1 MCAKAHR
8 RELNMGQTTEKY
20 PFGYMLKRLILNAK
34 EQNKTIFLYFLI
46 FTVAGAVY
54 PFISILFPKYL
65 IEEISGTGNFNGVL
79 TIIGIYLGLSII
91 FGFIRNYV
99 ENVAYPCI
107 TKLRIDYIKDTF
119 KKLVSIDYKYME
131 DAKFFEKNGRALEA
145 ASGNDNGI
153 EGVYHKLFKLP
164 AEAITILLLTI
175 FIGRLHLFILFGL
188 LANILIGVY
197 INRKVHKF
205 QYARKEAI
213 ARSERKKRYYY
224 NTTYDFSYGKDIRL
238 YQFKHRILENYDK
251 EISNYIGIQKI
262 IKNREYRL
270 GFLDLGFLLISN
282 SLTYGILIYK
292 VMHGM
297 SIADFSMYLGAV
309 TALSLLLKAAI
320 DQFSFILNEGQ
331 YVYDYYSFMDCEL
344 GEKGGDKKAVV
355 NDTLEIVF
363 DNVSFKYPDTERYI
377 IKNLNFTIHKGEK
390 LAIVG
395 INGAGKST
403 LVKLMTGLFDVTEG
417 EIRIN
422 GMPIRDYNRE
432 ELFSMYSVV
441 FQEVNILAFNVME
454 NVACSSDE
462 VNLDRVKKA
471 IEKVGLSEKVEN
483 LPKGFKH
490 TMLKVIEEDGVE
502 FSGGE
507 SQKLAI
513 ARALYKNG
521 NMVIMDEPTA
531 ALDALAEAE
540 IYQNFSELVEGKTA
554 LYISHRLAS
563 TKFCDKIA
571 LFDGD
576 GLKEYGSHSELM
588 EHRGDYYKMFTVQ
601 GKYYKE
607 GAIQNGAV

>member
-1 MCAKAHR
+1 MK
-8 RELNMGQTTEKY
+8 EENLEKY
-20 PFGYMLKRLILNAK
+20 PVGDMLKRLLLNVK
-34 EQNKTIFLYFLI
+34 DHNKTIFVYFLI
-46 FTVAGAVY
+46 YTITGAVY
-54 PFISILFPKYL
+54 PFIAILFPKYL
-65 IEEISGTGNFNGVL
+65 IDEIAGTGSYNGVL
-79 TIIGIYLGLSII
+79 IIIGIYLGLSIV
-91 FGFIRNYV
+91 FGFLKNYI
-99 ENVAYPCI
+99 ENLSYPCI
-107 TKLRIDYIKDTF
+107 TKLRIDYIRDTF

-145 ASGNDNGI
+145 TSSNDNGV

-164 AEAITILLLTI
+164 AEVITILILTV
-175 FIGRLHLFILFGL
+175 FIGRLHFFILAGL
-188 LANILIGVY
+188 ISNILMGIY
-197 INRKVHKF
+197 INRQVHKF

-213 ARSERKKRYYY
+213 AHSERKKRYYY
-224 NTTYDFSYGKDIRL
+224 NTTHDFGYGKDIRL

-251 EISNYIGIQKI
+251 EIHNYIGIQKI

-292 VMHGM
+292 VIHGM

-309 TALSLLLKAAI
+309 TVLSLLLKTAI
-320 DQFSFILNEGQ
+320 EQFSFILNEGQ
-331 YVYDYYSFMDCEL
+331 YVYDYYTFMECDM
-344 GEKGGDKKAVV
+344 GEKGGDKKAVK
-355 NDTLEIVF
+355 NDTLEIIF
-363 DNVSFKYPDTERYI
+363 DNVSFKYPDTDNYI
-377 IKNLNFTIHKGEK
+377 IKNFNFTIHKGEK

-422 GMPIRDYNRE
+422 GVPIRDYNKE
-432 ELFSMYSVV
+432 ELFSMFSVV
-441 FQEVNILAFNVME
+441 FQDVNILAFNITE
-454 NVACSSDE
+454 NVACSSGKVD
-462 VNLDRVKKA
+462 LARVKKA
-471 IEKVGLSEKVEN
+471 IEKVGLLEKIEN
-483 LPKGFKH
+483 LPKGYKH
-490 TMLKVIEEDGVE
+490 TMLKVIEDDGVE

-540 IYQNFSELVEGKTA
+540 IYQNFSELIAGKTA

-571 LFDGD
+571 LFDRD
-576 GLKEYGSHSELM
+576 GLKEYGSHAELM
-588 EHRGDYYKMFTVQ
+588 ENRGDYYKMFVVQ

-607 GAIQNGAV
+607 GVVQNVSD

>member
-1 MCAKAHR
+1 M
-8 RELNMGQTTEKY
+8 EQTTEKY
-20 PFGYMLKRLILNAK
+20 PVGYMLKRLIFNAK
-34 EQNKTIFLYFLI
+34 EQNKTIFIYFLI

-65 IEEISGTGNFNGVL
+65 IEEISGTGNFNRVL

-107 TKLRIDYIKDTF
+107 TKLRIDYIRDTF

-224 NTTYDFSYGKDIRL
+224 NTTHDFSYGKDIRL

-422 GMPIRDYNRE
+422 EVPIRDYNRE

-471 IEKVGLSEKVEN
+471 IEKVGLLGKVEN
-483 LPKGFKH
+483 IPKGFKH

-588 EHRGDYYKMFTVQ
+588 ERRGEYYKMFTVQ

-607 GAIQNGAV
+607 GAIQNGAD